1 MTARIADVE
10 GEMPAGA
17 GSVQTLQGA
26 RLWPDGGHRTV
37 LFLLDAEDDQER
49 ALLEERIRAQSLD
62 AGAHVETFAL
72 GDDDGELRRLL
83 TDLPGDAWLQP
94 LRLIWLPKPRS
105 GASGLLQDLIA
116 LGIGNPGPRRRRRI
130 LAEEPERVRV
140 LRGDGARIDTV
151 RADALRSW
159 GAEAEGEVLS
169 AFVRRQA
176 LVVLDRVERNAR
188 GARYKVPRLL
198 PEDVFAN
205 REFRARLWQVAQE
218 KDRDPA
224 DVEAEAV
231 ACLEEMAAT
240 QTPLTLDA
248 LVAIMRAMYTASH
261 DREIDVVETQLAE
274 VQELIRTRPVAFVM
288 SHKSMLDSI
297 ALQCVLFDRNQPMPL
312 TFGGINLNT
321 PGIGALAKRAGVIFL
336 RRSFQDDETYKSV
349 FRRYIDYLIEKRFSL
364 LWALEGTRSRTGKLL
379 PPRYGL
385 FNYVVEAILRTGI
398 GNVTFVPVNITYDQ
412 VPEVGDYVIEQQGRD
427 KKAEGAGWFLRFI
440 RERRPHGRIFLRF
453 GAPLVLDDVV
463 SDGAVEA
470 GLEAA
475 ARQQAVQKL
484 AFETAVRMNDAT
496 PITPVAVVTM
506 ILLAAG
512 NRAQTL
518 GTIQYLARPG
528 MALVRKR
535 RIEVVGRS
543 DFKDPEAVR
552 ETLAQL
558 QATGVV
564 AYHDEGEERLYGIAE
579 DAHLKAAYYRN
590 TIIHYFVSD
599 AFCEVALLRA
609 AGQGE
614 HVFWEEMEALR
625 DLFKHEFYF
634 RLRGAWVDRA
644 EARVALRFRR
654 WREVLPEGEDAVL
667 AMLGRVRPLF
677 AHALL
682 RAFVDAYS
690 VVARRLARQG
700 DAPVDDKRAFVTD
713 CLATGRQLR
722 LEGRIFSEESVSR
735 ALFDTAL
742 KLAEQRGLTG
752 EAAGVDAARVRFF
765 EELVDLGAR
774 LDVILD
780 LTTRRT
786 LAQEL

>member
-1 MTARIADVE
+1 MDAEVE
-10 GEMPAGA
+10 LPA
-17 GSVQTLQGA
+17 GSVQTLQDA
-26 RLWPDGGHRTV
+26 NLWPDGGHRTV
-37 LFLLDAEDDQER
+37 LFLLDAEDDAER
-49 ALLEERIRAQSLD
+49 RLLEERIRARSLD
-62 AGAHVETFAL
+62 AGARVESAVL
-72 GDDDGELRRLL
+72 GDDDAELRRLL
-83 TDLPGDAWLQP
+83 AELPGDAWLQP
-94 LRLIWLPKPRS
+94 LRLIWLPKPRP
-105 GASGLLQDLIA
+105 GASNLVQDLIA
-116 LGIGNPGPRRRRRI
+116 LGIENPGPRRRRRI
-130 LAEEPERVRV
+130 LADEPERVRV

-159 GAEAEGEVLS
+159 GAEAEDEVLAS
-169 AFVRRQA
+169 FVRRQA

-198 PEDVFAN
+198 PQDVFAN
-205 REFRARLWQVAQE
+205 REFRTRLWQVAQE
-218 KDRDPA
+218 ADREPGE
-224 DVEAEAV
+224 VETEA
-231 ACLEEMAAT
+231 AAYLEEMAAT

-261 DREIDVVETQLAE
+261 DREIDVVEAQLAE
-274 VQELIRTRPVAFVM
+274 VEGLIRTRPVAFVM

-336 RRSFQDDETYKSV
+336 RRSFQDNEIYKSV

-398 GNVTFVPVNITYDQ
+398 SNVTFVPVNITYDQ
-412 VPEVGDYVIEQQGRD
+412 VPEVGDYVVEQQGRD

-453 GAPLVLDDVV
+453 GAPLVLGDVLAE
-463 SDGAVEA
+463 GALDA
-470 GLEAA
+470 GLEAGE
-475 ARQQAVQKL
+475 RQQAVQKL

-535 RIEVVGRS
+535 RIEVVGRA

-558 QATGVV
+558 HATGVV
-564 AYHDEGEERLYGIAE
+564 SYHDEGEERLFGIAD

-609 AGQGE
+609 AGRDE
-614 HVFWEEMEALR
+614 AAFWSEMEALR

-634 RLRGAWVDRA
+634 RLRDAWMDRA
-644 EARVALRFRR
+644 ESRVALRFRR
-654 WREVLPEGEDAVL
+654 WREVLPQGEQAVL

-700 DAPVDDKRAFVTD
+700 TAAVEDKRAFVTG

-735 ALFDTAL
+735 SLFETAL

-752 EAAGVDAARVRFF
+752 GAAGVDAARVAFF
-765 EELVDLGAR
+765 EELADLGAR

>member
-1 MTARIADVE
+1 MTVRAAD
-10 GEMPAGA
+10 GTRAMPDDVDG
-17 GSVQTLQGA
+17 VQPLQDA
-26 RLWPDGGHRTV
+26 RLWPEIGRGPV
-37 LFLLDAEDDQER
+37 LFLLDVRDEEER
-49 ALLEERIRAQSLD
+49 ALLEDRIRAGSLA
-62 AGAHVETFAL
+62 AGSAHAIAGLDEEPAAL
-72 GDDDGELRRLL
+72 RARLAA
-83 TDLPGDAWLQP
+83 LPGEAWLQP
-94 LRLIWLPKPRS
+94 LRLIWLPRPGT
-105 GASGLLQDLIA
+105 GASNLLQDLLA
-116 LGIGNPGPRRRRRI
+116 LVSERPGARRRRRI
-130 LAEEPERVRV
+130 LAAEPERVRV
-140 LRGDGARIDTV
+140 LRGDGARLEDV
-151 RADALRSW
+151 RAEAVRSW
-159 GAEAEGEVLS
+159 GAEAEGEVLA

-176 LVVLDRVERNAR
+176 LLVLDRVERNAR

-205 REFRARLWQVAQE
+205 RDFRTRLWQVAQE
-218 KDRDPA
+218 AERDPA
-224 DVEAEAV
+224 DVEREATEY
-231 ACLEEMAAT
+231 LEEMAAT

-261 DREIDVVETQLAE
+261 EREIDVVAAQLE
-274 VQELIRTRPVAFVM
+274 QIEDLVRSRPVAFVM
-288 SHKSMLDSI
+288 SHKSMLDSV

-312 TFGGINLNT
+312 TFGGINLAT

-336 RRSFQDDETYKSV
+336 RRSFQDNEIYKSV
-349 FRRYIDYLIEKRFSL
+349 FRRYIDWLIEKRFSL

-385 FNYVVEAILRTGI
+385 FNYVVEAILRTGMRRLA
-398 GNVTFVPVNITYDQ
+398 FVPVNITYDQ

-427 KKAEGAGWFLRFI
+427 KRAEGAGWFLRFI

-453 GAPLVLDDVV
+453 GAPLVLDDVAPE
-463 SDGAVEA
+463 GA
-470 GLEAA
+470 LDAA
-475 ARQQAVQKL
+475 PEARQQVVQKL

-512 NRAQTL
+512 HRAQTL
-518 GTIQYLARPG
+518 ANIQYLARPG

-535 RIEVVGRS
+535 RIEIVGRS
-543 DFKDPEAVR
+543 DFRDPEAVR

-558 QATGVV
+558 HATGVV
-564 AYHDEGEERLYGIAE
+564 AYHDQGEERLYGIAE

-609 AGQGE
+609 AGRDE
-614 HVFWEEMEALR
+614 DAFWREMDALR

-634 RLRGAWVDRA
+634 RLRDAWIDRA
-644 EARVALRFRR
+644 EARLALRFRR
-654 WREVLPEGEDAVL
+654 WRSVLPEGEEAVL
-667 AMLGRVRPLF
+667 AMLGSVRPLF

-682 RAFVDAYS
+682 RSFTDAYS
-690 VVARRLARQG
+690 VIARRLARLEG
-700 DAPVDDKRAFVTD
+700 AAAPERRLLVGD
-713 CLATGRQLR
+713 CLRLGRQLR

-735 ALFDTAL
+735 ALFETAL

-752 EAAGVDAARVRFF
+752 AAPGVDGARLAFL
-765 EELVDLGAR
+765 EELADLGAR